1 MSTPIL
7 EGYSSQE
14 KTAYI
19 IAIASIA
26 TADQSASDQ
35 EMNYLTNLAEASG
48 LSESEKNE
56 VAYAAKETSGQSLKP
71 ALDILKSSEL
81 KYSLITD
88 LIAFAESDNNVV
100 DQEKQHI
107 AAIASY
113 LDINADQLSLLNQ
126 YVKETAN
133 QPAEAMGISGASGGL
148 GGILDSLGL
157 GEKMQNSGINMGSL
171 TKGLIGFIGPM
182 IMGKMLNKGLQGTNA
197 SSSLGQGGLG
207 SLLGGLSGGKGIGGL
222 LSGFLK

>member
-1 MSTPIL
+1 MSTAIL
-7 EGYSSQE
+7 EGYSSKE

-35 EMNYLTNLAEASG
+35 ELAYLTNLADSAG

-88 LIAFAESDNNVV
+88 LIAFAESDSNVAQ
-100 DQEKQHI
+100 QEKQHI
-107 AAIASY
+107 ASIADY
-113 LDINADQLSLLNQ
+113 LGINADQLSLLNE
-126 YVKETAN
+126 YVQETANSN
-133 QPAEAMGISGASGGL
+133 QPAEAMGIAGSGGL
-148 GGILDSLGL
+148 GGMLGNLGL
-157 GEKMQNSGINMGSL
+157 GDKLQKSGINIGSL
-171 TKGLIGFIGPM
+171 TKGLIGIVGPM
-182 IMGKMLNKGLQGTNA
+182 IMSKMLNKGLQGSNA
-197 SSSLGQGGLG
+197 PGSVNGGLG
-207 SLLGGLSGGKGIGGL
+207 SLLGGLTGGKGIGGL

>member
-113 LDINADQLSLLNQ
+113 LDINADQLSLSYLSHSE
-126 YVKETAN
+126 VK
-133 QPAEAMGISGASGGL
+133 S
-148 GGILDSLGL
+148 
-157 GEKMQNSGINMGSL
+157 
-171 TKGLIGFIGPM
+171 F
-182 IMGKMLNKGLQGTNA
+182 
-197 SSSLGQGGLG
+197 
-207 SLLGGLSGGKGIGGL
+207 
-222 LSGFLK
+222 

>member
-14 KTAYI
+14 KKAYI

-35 EMNYLTNLAEASG
+35 EMNYLANLANASG
-48 LSESEKNE
+48 LSEEEKNE
-56 VAYAAKETSGQSLKP
+56 MVYAAKETSGQSLKP

-88 LIAFAESDNNVV
+88 LIAFAESDNNVAE
-100 DQEKQHI
+100 QEKKHI
-107 AAIASY
+107 SSIANY
-113 LDINADQLSLLNQ
+113 LEISDEQVTLLNQ

-133 QPAEAMGISGASGGL
+133 QPAEAMGISGAGGL
-148 GGILDSLGL
+148 GGILDNFGL
-157 GEKMQNSGINMGSL
+157 GDKLKNSGINMGSL